1 MNRHLVHLLCLILIS
16 GLAGCMT
23 TRSVE
28 SPKGSQTM
36 QEIYETHFESGS
48 TSRSKEGTLEDFDD
62 DSALSAEVISE
73 IENTFPVLDNPM
85 LIMYVFPHVATESRL
100 PVPGYWTAIPMYER
114 DEFAEPGEQ
123 ASSKSAG
130 N

>member
-1 MNRHLVHLLCLILIS
+1 ML
-16 GLAGCMT
+16 
-23 TRSVE
+23 
-28 SPKGSQTM
+28 
-36 QEIYETHFESGS
+36 EIYENHFESGN
-48 TSRSKEGTLEDFDD
+48 TSRNKESTLEDFEDK
-62 DSALSAEVISE
+62 SELSAEVISE
-73 IENTFPVLDNPM
+73 IESTFPILDNPM

>member
-28 SPKGSQTM
+28 SPKGSRTM
-36 QEIYETHFESGS
+36 KEIYESHFESGN
-48 TSRSKEGTLEDFDD
+48 TSRADRSRWEDFDD
-62 DSALSAEVISE
+62 ESELSTEVISK
-73 IENTFPVLDNPM
+73 IETTFPVLDNPM
-85 LIMYVFPHVATESRL
+85 LIMYVFPHVATESRI

-114 DEFAEPGEQ
+114 TEFAEPGEQ
-123 ASSKSAG
+123 ESKKSAG
-130 N
+130 H